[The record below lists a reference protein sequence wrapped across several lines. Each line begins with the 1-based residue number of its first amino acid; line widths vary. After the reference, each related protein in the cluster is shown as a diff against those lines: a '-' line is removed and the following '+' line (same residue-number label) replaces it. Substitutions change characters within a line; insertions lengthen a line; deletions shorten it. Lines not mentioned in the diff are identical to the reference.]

1 MEQNDLRDL
10 YIEELR
16 DLYDAE
22 NQLIKA
28 LPKMAEAAT
37 SAQLRSGF
45 EEHLE
50 QTRGHAQRIEEIF
63 NELGEKA
70 KGKKCKG
77 MQGLVKEGEDLVG
90 DFEGDVL
97 DAALISAAQRVEHY
111 EIAAYGTVRAFAN
124 ILGDTEAATL
134 LEQTLEEEKET
145 DRKLT
150 ELGLEYQ
157 LRSSSRG
164 RRDRRIDAK
173 SQRKGRRSLVPN
185 DLRLKSRFVQSHR
198 VNRKGELQCR
208 TNGTVRTKVS
218 EAPPQTAATTVRKDR
233 ARAPAA
239 AARVE
244 AAAEVQRAAVRVAA
258 APTAAEAVRNPLHDA
273 GRFGS

>member
-111 EIAAYGTVRAFAN
+111 EIAAYGTVRTFAN
-124 ILGDTEAATL
+124 ILGDKEAATL

-145 DRKLT
+145 DKKLT
-150 ELGLEYQ
+150 ELA
-157 LRSSSRG
+157 SN
-164 RRDRRIDAK
+164 I
-173 SQRKGRRSLVPN
+173 N
-185 DLRLKSRFVQSHR
+185 F
-198 VNRKGELQCR
+198 
-208 TNGTVRTKVS
+208 
-218 EAPPQTAATTVRKDR
+218 
-233 ARAPAA
+233 
-239 AARVE
+239 E
-244 AAAEVQRAAVRVAA
+244 AA
-258 APTAAEAVRNPLHDA
+258 PDA
-273 GRFGS
+273 GRTEGSMQNRRGRAAGA